1 MKQTNETWTKN
12 RKELQAHTKK
22 NYPIPNEKAHEI
34 ERKKKNTEHTA
45 RVWFKR
51 RITKHVFTMVAM
63 STEIRSINT
72 PWAAAGF
79 FFGVVF
85 FLVSLSLSLVAE
97 FFFLF
102 KPLVLLLRWSFSTA
116 NFNTIPLLRGSFT
129 FFTISRDSTTQ
140 FTMFQDSMLRFD
152 SFGSLIV
159 QGNESVFFCCLKSY
173 HFATGWKN
181 IYFLLKEVQVWT

>member
-85 FLVSLSLSLVAE
+85 FLVSLSLSLSLLN
-97 FFFLF
+97 FFFFSNLLF
-102 KPLVLLLRWSFSTA
+102 YCCDGRSQPRILILYLCCVDRSHSSPFQETVLR
-116 NFNTIPLLRGSFT
+116 
-129 FFTISRDSTTQ
+129 
-140 FTMFQDSMLRFD
+140 
-152 SFGSLIV
+152 SLQCFRI
-159 QGNESVFFCCLKSY
+159 QC
-173 HFATGWKN
+173 
-181 IYFLLKEVQVWT
+181 